1 MQSRLFADAKPLVER
16 LGRDFFLQLPQDP
29 GVYLMRDRT
38 AQVLYV
44 GKAKNL
50 RKRVCSYRVANPERM
65 ARRTLRLLCLV
76 ENIEWEVCS
85 DEITALRRESELLLS
100 LKPRFNRAGVW
111 QGPSRFLNWRCDG
124 KSVALT
130 ISEKPAAGWRLFG
143 PFGSGLIYLR
153 AALVR
158 LLWYALNPASGSATM
173 PQGWMHGRFGAVAT
187 LRVGGTSE
195 SFAAEVETLL
205 AKLFEGTCEEFTT
218 WIGERTKPLVQIYDV
233 EMRDVDLELVTKF
246 MATKARRTLFFV
258 TATSTA
264 VEQRTVLE
272 FMLPFMDES
281 Q

>member
-85 DEITALRRESELLLS
+85 DELTALRRESELLLS

-111 QGPSRFLNWRCDG
+111 QGPNRFLNWRCDG
-124 KSVALT
+124 STLALM
-130 ISEKPAAGWRLFG
+130 ISDAPAVGWRVTPTCQSVRASSRDSQLATDSWRSYG
-143 PFGSGLIYLR
+143 PPPRSP
-153 AALVR
+153 
-158 LLWYALNPASGSATM
+158 LNPY
-173 PQGWMHGRFGAVAT
+173 
-187 LRVGGTSE
+187 E
-195 SFAAEVETLL
+195 
-205 AKLFEGTCEEFTT
+205 
-218 WIGERTKPLVQIYDV
+218 
-233 EMRDVDLELVTKF
+233 
-246 MATKARRTLFFV
+246 
-258 TATSTA
+258 
-264 VEQRTVLE
+264 
-272 FMLPFMDES
+272 
-281 Q
+281 

>member
-38 AQVLYV
+38 AQVIYV

-85 DEITALRRESELLLS
+85 DELTALRRESELLLS

-111 QGPSRFLNWRCDG
+111 QPPNRFLNWRCDE
-124 KSVALT
+124 KTLALT
-130 ISEKPAAGWRLFG
+130 ISETPAVGWRVFG
-143 PFGSGLIYLR
+143 PFGSGLVYLR
-153 AALVR
+153 AAVAR
-158 LLWYALNPASGSATM
+158 LLWYALNPTSGSVTM
-173 PQGWMHGRFGAVAT
+173 PQGWMHGRLGAVAT
-187 LRVGGTSE
+187 LRLREPSE
-195 SFAAEVETLL
+195 SSPIEVETLL

-233 EMRDVDLELVTKF
+233 EMRDADLELVSKF
-246 MATKARRTLFFV
+246 MATKARRQLPLV
-258 TATSTA
+258 TSTSTA
-264 VEQRTVLE
+264 VEQRTALD